1 MERTQATFYA
11 RRLEELDWH
20 FPEIPDVDSMKGV
33 QRKPPI
39 DYLWEFINLHC
50 EKVNHETFCPT
61 TDLKNAYENYCE
73 EKGVCPCSSMIRY
86 TSDSKHH

>member
-1 MERTQATFYA
+1 
-11 RRLEELDWH
+11 
-20 FPEIPDVDSMKGV
+20 MKGV

-73 EKGVCPCSSMIRY
+73 EKGVCPCSPIVINKCVIKFGGEHDWKRLNSSENAVWGFYGIKLRP
-86 TSDSKHH
+86 